1 MIQEVCDCHERKFSQ
16 LGTPE
21 EEFQGV
27 LGNPPTSNKTGLAVR
42 RYSKPKARQHNS
54 QHNSYDIHSGK
65 FPHSAGSQFWCRMI
79 LEFPEIVSCWRI
91 HLPPR
96 LFLPDRWPSPT
107 EYAGYPRRH
116 SVFRLRQWIP
126 YTRGYGRWQR
136 DRQKIQGWRL
146 MMSPRKLTLL
156 SVLLF
161 CATWMVAQAAPGG
174 GATPGGSGTPGQSS
188 PSTPPTGNT
197 GQPPTGSTAPPPT
210 GSTTPGSSAT
220 PGSNPTNP
228 NGSPSTP
235 GSPSNPGAQP
245 DGGTTNPD
253 TSNPGSTPGSSN
265 PGGSNPGSA
274 NPGGTPPGR

>member
-1 MIQEVCDCHERKFSQ
+1 M
-16 LGTPE
+16 
-21 EEFQGV
+21 
-27 LGNPPTSNKTGLAVR
+27 
-42 RYSKPKARQHNS
+42 
-54 QHNSYDIHSGK
+54 
-65 FPHSAGSQFWCRMI
+65 CRVG
-79 LEFPEIVSCWRI
+79 ES
-91 HLPPR
+91 HLPPTPGSSYRIAGLR
-96 LFLPDRWPSPT
+96 LPNMPD
-107 EYAGYPRRH
+107 
-116 SVFRLRQWIP
+116 
-126 YTRGYGRWQR
+126 TRGGILRSDLDNGFLTPAGTAAGKGIAR
-136 DRQKIQGWRL
+136 KFKAGGL

-161 CATWMVAQAAPGG
+161 CATWMVAQSAPGG
-174 GATPGGSGTPGQSS
+174 GAAPGGSGTPGQAS